1 LGLGFGLGFRVR
13 IGVRDRDRVGVIGL
27 LLGWWLSSRII
38 NNVTAKTRKDIDFE
52 YRLLNVVTNECMEL
66 NCNACNS
73 VHAFVRDNNNKLYS
87 KFISSRVLGLCY
99 K

>member
-1 LGLGFGLGFRVR
+1 MGLGLRLGFRVR
-13 IGVRDRDRVGVIGL
+13 IGVRDRDRVGVIGIL
-27 LLGWWLSSRII
+27 FSWWLSSRII

-52 YRLLNVVTNECMEL
+52 YRLFNVVTNECMEW

-73 VHAFVRDNNNKLYS
+73 VHAFVRDNNSNLYS
-87 KFISSRVLGLCY
+87 KFIPSRVLGLCH